1 MTDKHCPKCGKAFYG
16 RSNKKFCSHKCR
28 KLFSQQTIRATTP
41 VNSKNSKCKKREQYE
56 LFDKALRL
64 AEMLYT
70 LPPHERLGFME
81 NLILM
86 ARSGKHP
93 KLKQILTMP
102 TLLKDN
108 CENELLFW
116 RQTPANHR
124 TISQAAN
131 NYCKRFWKRNVIF
144 VMNNPEYQ
152 PNTGEVI

>member
-1 MTDKHCPKCGKAFYG
+1 MQKII
-16 RSNKKFCSHKCR
+16 
-28 KLFSQQTIRATTP
+28 SQQTVRATTP

-56 LFDKALRL
+56 LFDTALRL
-64 AEMLYT
+64 AEILYT
-70 LPPHERLGFME
+70 LPPSERLGFME
-81 NLILM
+81 RLVLS
-86 ARSGKHP
+86 ARSGEHP

-102 TLLKDN
+102 TLLKAN

-116 RQTPANHR
+116 RHAPANHR

-144 VMNNPEYQ
+144 VMNNPDYQ